1 MVISSLFTFA
11 ISKYYVFSIW
21 NREMGQNTGSRK
33 NFKTEDITECL
44 NYFVNNSTETESE
57 DVEGTG

>member
-11 ISKYYVFSIW
+11 ISKYVFSIW

-33 NFKTEDITECL
+33 NFKMEDITECL
-44 NYFVNNSTETESE
+44 NYFVNNFTETERE
-57 DVEGTG
+57 DVEGIG